1 MSNHSGEAARAN
13 IMRNIEYRYGNN
25 LGLDDVI
32 DLYRKSTLGERRPI
46 DDKEIVSDMIKHA
59 NLIVSAWDQD
69 LLVGISRT
77 LTDFSFVGYLSD
89 LAVRASHQRMGIGV
103 AMIRKTR
110 EKMGPRSMLVLLA
123 APDAQEYYP
132 GVGFSPH
139 NSAWVLK
146 AGDPFETV
154 NKLRANAK
162 R

>member
-25 LGLDDVI
+25 LDLDDVI

-59 NLIVSAWDQD
+59 NPIVSAWDQD

-89 LAVRASHQRMGIGV
+89 LAVRASHQRMGDDPEDERKDGTALNAGV
-103 AMIRKTR
+103 TR
-110 EKMGPRSMLVLLA
+110 G
-123 APDAQEYYP
+123 
-132 GVGFSPH
+132 
-139 NSAWVLK
+139 
-146 AGDPFETV
+146 T
-154 NKLRANAK
+154 
-162 R
+162 